1 MFTGRLIEH
10 EEQETG
16 SVSASTYIGFLRYA
30 GGEHNLECISD
41 NMALYF
47 ACRINKNALLQIV
60 FFRRFCPLGSESGK

>member
-30 GGEHNLECISD
+30 GGEHNLMACMFFFEMLIYLKKIWNCSCIR
-41 NMALYF
+41 Y
-47 ACRINKNALLQIV
+47 
-60 FFRRFCPLGSESGK
+60 